1 MSNTVADKLA
11 KKTRKKAPSKQVRL
25 KLVYI
30 DFWSAVK
37 FSFLVSICLAIVGV
51 VATILI
57 YTVLMQ
63 TGVFSSVD
71 AVFMDIVGE
80 ENSLMKII
88 GFPQVPSFTTCWCAC
103 WAGSS
108 SVSRATK
115 HLTRPMGVADFDFRL
130 PSGRVIA
137 WSRGYSSGG

>member
-25 KLVYI
+25 KLVYV

-37 FSFLVSICLAIVGV
+37 FSFLVSVCMAIVSV

-57 YTVLMQ
+57 YTVLMS
-63 TGVFSSVD
+63 TGVFHSVD

-80 ENSLMKII
+80 ENSLMKLI
-88 GFPQVPSFTTCWCAC
+88 GFQQILGFAVVVAILNTIVGTALGAVGALVYNLLVRVLGGFQLGFT
-103 WAGSS
+103 SN
-108 SVSRATK
+108 
-115 HLTRPMGVADFDFRL
+115 
-130 PSGRVIA
+130 
-137 WSRGYSSGG
+137 

>member
-37 FSFLVSICLAIVGV
+37 FSFLVSICLAIVSV

-57 YTVLMQ
+57 YTVLLQ
-63 TGVFSSVD
+63 TGVFAQVD
-71 AVFMDIVGE
+71 QVFMDIVGE

-88 GFPQVPSFTTCWCAC
+88 GFPQVLGFAVVVAILNTIVGTALGAVGALVYNLLVRVLGGFQLGFT
-103 WAGSS
+103 SN
-108 SVSRATK
+108 
-115 HLTRPMGVADFDFRL
+115 
-130 PSGRVIA
+130 
-137 WSRGYSSGG
+137 

>member
-88 GFPQVPSFTTCWCAC
+88 GFPQVLGFA
-103 WAGSS
+103 
-108 SVSRATK
+108 VV
-115 HLTRPMGVADFDFRL
+115 VAILNTIVGTALGAVGALD
-130 PSGRVIA
+130 
-137 WSRGYSSGG
+137 